1 MGLDVQQSAK
11 FWPVYG
17 AYEAKREKLAVERL
31 KAIEDYV
38 NKADGITAAQ
48 ADKTATVALTNSVNL
63 SKLNL
68 DTYAKMKAA
77 IGAVRAAKFMQLETY
92 LQTAWRGWVQENIPV
107 IGELDKTQKD

>member
-1 MGLDVQQSAK
+1 MLIKQ
-11 FWPVYG
+11 
-17 AYEAKREKLAVERL
+17 
-31 KAIEDYV
+31 IE
-38 NKADGITAAQ
+38 ITAAQ

-68 DTYAKMKAA
+68 DTYARESKAA